1 MTLDNIVFHVP
12 MTAYIIVVIMNVYG
26 ILTDKEVIG
35 CQCYQILHLSILINY
50 MFIRLLQS

>member
-1 MTLDNIVFHVP
+1 

-35 CQCYQILHLSILINY
+35 CQCYQILHVSILINY
-50 MFIRLLQS
+50 MFIRLLQSQDP